1 MNLSVECSNLSANI
15 LKAETKIKKYISD
28 SMKEQSLPIR
38 TRKATKSKVYFI
50 ISMLSSAK
58 PVIVFTASI
67 AERKLKQFLV
77 RQKQEK
83 YRLATLLIPEN
94 N

>member
-1 MNLSVECSNLSANI
+1 M
-15 LKAETKIKKYISD
+15 
-28 SMKEQSLPIR
+28 
-38 TRKATKSKVYFI
+38 
-50 ISMLSSAK
+50 
-58 PVIVFTASI
+58 VFTVSI
-67 AERKLKQFLV
+67 AERKLKQLLM